1 MGDSGFF
8 EVAGIPLLLFAVL
21 VYYGLRLLIKKDV
34 SAIRGKD
41 KPPVR
46 DEAMY
51 ARGAG
56 ALILFLAAATLIMA
70 LLLFVNAYAAL
81 LEFVAATL
89 VMGILWR
96 RMDKKYGG

>member
-1 MGDSGFF
+1 MDGSGFL
-8 EVAGIPLLLFAVL
+8 EVAGIPLLLFVVL
-21 VYYGLRLLIKKDV
+21 AYYGLRLLIKKDI

-41 KPPVR
+41 KPPVK

-51 ARGAG
+51 AKGAG

-70 LLLFVNAYAAL
+70 LLLFVNVYAAL

-96 RMDKKYGG
+96 RMDNRYGG